1 MSENTVR
8 LGKYELIRYSL
19 GSLLSFTDI
28 ATDVLTAI
36 IYYQQKHFVWFG
48 FCLLF
53 ALLPSFLLTIAFLV
67 QSCGRVAISTLM
79 KQIMFFAS
87 PCGSGVLKVKL
98 LFVCL
103 QNYDEVCS
111 IEGFRIDDENLRED
125 YRAEKIYHYVEGL
138 LENMPQI
145 ILQIYVTVIQDEQ
158 ISAVQ
163 MFSISVSYLNLVWI
177 LTLFEYGCLVVNQT
191 KITPFVII
199 VVYNACL
206 IASRGLSIVSFLVA
220 FQWLTSIVLAFHGF
234 VCTSIYFY
242 RNHEYF
248 TEKKIWW
255 IASLLMP
262 CYIFVYMGFKV
273 KELDSKF
280 FDIKLGRSVISSSLF
295 YVCFIAE
302 NILMTSLF
310 FAWTKTTHRNWSQW
324 VSNIIMILVT
334 VFSLLG
340 TLMHLLFTYAY
351 LRKPHRVSPTYGRQI
366 TDPIGDFAG
375 ISQSLSHVKTRGFVS
390 NFSLLEVQNATTMQC
405 R

>member
-53 ALLPSFLLTIAFLV
+53 ALLPSFLLTIAFLM

-125 YRAEKIYHYVEGL
+125 YKAEKIYHYVEGL

-375 ISQSLSHVKTRGFVS
+375 ISQSLSHLKTRGFVS